1 MKTKKLPNAFAP
13 ANNGR
18 RLYNL
23 AQYNLSV
30 KTLMLLLVA
39 VMATLTSC
47 EEDKPEP
54 TPATTITAKAGDDQ
68 TINLGTLVTLDASAS
83 SDSEG
88 KALTYSW
95 AIVTKPATS
104 TATLTNANQAK
115 PTFTPDVAGEYELEV
130 TVSNGT
136 GSAKD
141 KVKITVTAPTGGNVN
156 LNEPIET
163 DVVLT
168 NVVADPTKPDYRLTE
183 NLIVNAK
190 LTIMPGVV
198 IEADAD
204 KGIYINEDGA
214 LIAKGTATNK
224 IVFTGK
230 DKTKGYW
237 EGIMVISGN
246 PANEMDFVEVN
257 YAGSSNLSG
266 VGSAIK
272 SAMVISY
279 NGAIPGQ
286 MKITNTTFAHSNGYG
301 LYLAH
306 IGQVSTFANNTFSNN
321 GGPAMYLS
329 ANLAHKLDAATK
341 FKGGNSYEGVEIA
354 GEVEHNDEVTWP
366 AFTDGASYLVS
377 EDIILESGV
386 KIAAGAKIE
395 FANETGFY
403 VRDNGAYIIA
413 KGTAA
418 NKIVF
423 TGRNKVAGF
432 WNGVMIVSSSPLN
445 EMDYVEISYAGK
457 RNLSGISTTI
467 KSNLV
472 LAGFSPGA
480 KLKVTN
486 SSFTHGG
493 GYGMYVQDSHAQLTG
508 FANNTFSNNA
518 GSAMYVTA
526 DQVHKLDAASKL
538 KNSNGFDG
546 VEVSGEVSGE
556 NEVSWVAFND
566 GAGYYVTNDLFFD
579 TGVKLEAT
587 ATAAP
592 TFYFAA
598 DKALYVRENG
608 YLIAK
613 GTAAQKVTF
622 TGKTAQKGFW
632 KGIMIATDNP
642 LNEMSHVNV
651 MNGGKTN
658 LSGVNEKANVTV
670 RYDGAL
676 KIVNSKIGNS
686 NGYGLFVKRNGII
699 NADAGTANIFENN
712 TSTGYYKEN

>member
-1 MKTKKLPNAFAP
+1 MKTKKLPSAFTP
-13 ANNGR
+13 ANNR
-18 RLYNL
+18 LRLYNL
-23 AQYNLSV
+23 AQFNLSV

-54 TPATTITAKAGDDQ
+54 KPATTVTAKAGDDQ

-83 SDSEG
+83 TDSEG
-88 KALTYSW
+88 KTLTYSW

-104 TATLTNANQAK
+104 NATLTNANQAK

-141 KVKITVTAPTGGNVN
+141 KVKITVTAPTGNNVD
-156 LNEPIET
+156 LTKPIDA
-163 DVVLT
+163 DVVLA
-168 NVVADPTKPDYRLTE
+168 NVVADPTKPDYRITT
-183 NLIVNAK
+183 NLLVNAK

-204 KGIYINEDGA
+204 KGIYINENGA

-237 EGIMVISGN
+237 EGIMVISNN
-246 PANEMDFVEVN
+246 PANELDFVEVN

-266 VGSAIK
+266 IGSAIK
-272 SAMVISY
+272 SGMVISY
-279 NGAIPGQ
+279 HGTIPGQ

-301 LYLAH
+301 LYLS
-306 IGQVSTFANNTFSNN
+306 GLGEVSNFANNTFSNN
-321 GGPAMYLS
+321 TGTAMYLK

-341 FKGGNSYEGVEIA
+341 FKGGNGYEGVEIA
-354 GEVEHNDEVTWP
+354 GEVEQTNEVTWP

-377 EDIILESGV
+377 EDVILESGV

-403 VRDNGAYIIA
+403 VRDNGAYLIA

-423 TGRNKVAGF
+423 TGRNKVTGF

-445 EMDYVEISYAGK
+445 EMDYVEIAYAGK
-457 RNLSGISTTI
+457 RNLSGIGSAI

-472 LAGFSPGA
+472 LAGFNPGA

-486 SSFTHGG
+486 SSFTHSG
-493 GYGMYVQDSHAQLTG
+493 GYGMYVQESHAQLTG
-508 FANNTFSNNA
+508 FANNTFSNNT
-518 GSAMYVTA
+518 GSALFVYA
-526 DQVHKLDAASKL
+526 EQVHKLDAASKL

-546 VEVSGEVSGE
+546 VETSGELSLD
-556 NEVSWVAFND
+556 NEVTWATFAD
-566 GAGYYVTNDLFFD
+566 GAGYYINGDLFFD
-579 TGVKLEAT
+579 SGVKVEAT
-587 ATAAP
+587 ANAAP
-592 TFYFAA
+592 TFHFAS

-608 YLIAK
+608 HFIAK
-613 GTAAQKVTF
+613 GTAAQKINF
-622 TGKTAQKGFW
+622 NGKAAQKGFW
-632 KGIMIATDNP
+632 KGIMFASNSP

-658 LSGVNEKANVTV
+658 LSGVNEKANISV

-676 KIVNSKIGNS
+676 NIVNSKIGNS
-686 NGYGLFVKRNGII
+686 GGYGLYVRRNGVI
-699 NADAGTANIFENN
+699 NNNAGTANTFENN
-712 TSTGYYKEN
+712 TSTGYHKEQ

>member
-1 MKTKKLPNAFAP
+1 MKNNRLPNAINTKNQQF
-13 ANNGR
+13 R
-18 RLYNL
+18 QYL
-23 AQYNLSV
+23 AQYNLSL
-30 KTLMLLLVA
+30 KTFMLLLVA

-47 EEDKPEP
+47 EEKEKPQP
-54 TPATTITAKAGDDQ
+54 TPTVTAKAGDDQ
-68 TINLGTLVTLDASAS
+68 TITLGTLVTLDASAS

-88 KALTYSW
+88 KTLTYSW
-95 AIVTKPATS
+95 ALVTKPATS
-104 TATLTNANQAK
+104 NATLTNPNQAK
-115 PTFTPDVAGEYELEV
+115 PTFTPDIAGEYELEV
-130 TVSNGT
+130 TVSNGS

-156 LNEPIET
+156 LNEPIDQ
-163 DVVLT
+163 DVVLA
-168 NVVADPTKPDYRLTE
+168 NVVADPTKPDYRITQ
-183 NLIVNAK
+183 NLLVNAK

-198 IEADAD
+198 IELDSD
-204 KGIYINEDGA
+204 KGIYINKNGA

-237 EGIMVISGN
+237 EGIMVVSGN
-246 PANEMDFVEVN
+246 PLNEMDFVEVN

-279 NGAIPGQ
+279 DGSIPGQ
-286 MKITNTTFAHSNGYG
+286 VKITNTTFAHSNGYG
-301 LYLAH
+301 LYLTN

-321 GGPAMYLS
+321 AGTAMYLS

-341 FKGGNSYEGVEIA
+341 FKGGNGYEGVEIA
-354 GEVEHNDEVTWP
+354 GEVEQTNEVTWP
-366 AFTDGASYLVS
+366 AFTDGASYLVT
-377 EDIILESGV
+377 EDVILESGV

-445 EMDYVEISYAGK
+445 EMDYVEIAYAGK

-486 SSFTHGG
+486 SSFTNGG

-518 GSAMYVTA
+518 GAALYVTA

-546 VEVSGEVSGE
+546 VEVAGEVSGE
-556 NEVSWVAFND
+556 NEVTWAAFAD

-587 ATAAP
+587 ANAAP
-592 TFYFAA
+592 TFYFAT
-598 DKALYVRENG
+598 DKGLYVRENG

-613 GTAAQKVTF
+613 GNATQKVTF

-642 LNEMSHVNV
+642 LNEMNHVQV
-651 MNGGKTN
+651 LNGGKSN
-658 LSGVNEKANVTV
+658 LSGVNEKSNVTV

-676 KIVNSKIGNS
+676 KVVNSKFGNS
-686 NGYGLFVKRNGII
+686 NGYGLFVKRNGVI
-699 NADAGTANIFENN
+699 NADAGTANVFENN
-712 TSTGYYKEN
+712 TGTGYHKEN